1 MRSHELKEEGY
12 SAQVALEATGPVMRV
27 AGTISSEDPS
37 KVLHP
42 FVNVVHNE
50 LLIAGA
56 KKVLVDVRPL
66 EFVNSCGLKCFIR
79 WVELVKKLPAS
90 KQYEI
95 EFVIDP
101 ARRWQ
106 ITAWKALSCV
116 APGQVRVRS

>member
-1 MRSHELKEEGY
+1 MRSLDLRHDQY
-12 SAQVALEATGPVMRV
+12 SAHLSEGASGAFMQV

-42 FVNVVHNE
+42 FVDAVHAELVVS
-50 LLIAGA
+50 GV
-56 KKVLVDVRPL
+56 KKVRVDVRPL
-66 EFVNSCGLKCFIR
+66 EFVNSNGMKCFIR
-79 WVELVKKLPAS
+79 WVDRVKKLPAS
-90 KQYEI
+90 KQYEL

-106 ITAWKALSCV
+106 ITAWKALSCF

>member
-1 MRSHELKEEGY
+1 MRNLELEHEEY
-12 SAQVALEATGPVMRV
+12 SARVTVDGIGPIMRV

-42 FVNVVHNE
+42 FVNAVHNE
-50 LLIAGA
+50 LLVSGA
-56 KKVLVDVRPL
+56 KKVRVDVRPL

-79 WVELVKKLPAS
+79 WVDLVKKLPPS
-90 KQYEI
+90 KQYEL

-106 ITAWKALSCV
+106 ITAWKALSCF
-116 APGQVRVRS
+116 APGQVTVRS